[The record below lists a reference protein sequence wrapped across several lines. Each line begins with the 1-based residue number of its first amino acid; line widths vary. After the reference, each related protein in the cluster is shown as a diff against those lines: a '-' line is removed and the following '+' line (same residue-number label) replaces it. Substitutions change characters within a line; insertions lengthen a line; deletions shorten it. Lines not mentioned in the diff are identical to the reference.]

1 MNNETKKL
9 WPYRFRIAAL
19 FLLRILL
26 SLPRATVER

>member
-9 WPYRFRIAAL
+9 WSYRFGIAGL
-19 FLLRILL
+19 VLLRILL